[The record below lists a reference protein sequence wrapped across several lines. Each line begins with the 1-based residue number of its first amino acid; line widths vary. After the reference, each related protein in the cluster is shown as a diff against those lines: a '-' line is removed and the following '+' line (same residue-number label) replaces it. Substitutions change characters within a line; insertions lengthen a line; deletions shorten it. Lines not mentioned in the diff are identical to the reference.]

1 MLNSLRKLLFNDE
14 QNDQPKSFS
23 DKSTDKEHKLEIAT
37 CALFIE
43 LAKADGDFSEQ
54 ERDFIISMM
63 KKCFNLDESEVN
75 IIFELAEQKVDKSIS
90 IYEFTSE
97 LNNQFTQ
104 AEKES
109 VIKNLW
115 RLIYTDK
122 KLNVYEDS
130 LIKKIG
136 LTMNLEHKQIIDL
149 KLLVKKELNI
159 D

>member
-1 MLNSLRKLLFNDE
+1 MLSSLRKLLFFDE
-14 QNDQPKSFS
+14 SDAQRESFS
-23 DKSTDKEHKLEIAT
+23 DKSISKEHRLEIAT

-43 LAKADGDFSEQ
+43 LAKADGDFTEE
-54 ERDFIISMM
+54 ERVFIISTM
-63 KKCFNLDESEVN
+63 KKCFNLQDSEVKV
-75 IIFELAEQKVDKSIS
+75 IFEIAENKVDKSIS

-97 LNNQFTQ
+97 LNNRLAQS
-104 AEKES
+104 EKES
-109 VIKNLW
+109 VVKNLW

-122 KLNVYEDS
+122 RLNAYEDS

-149 KLLVKKELNI
+149 KLSVKRELNI

>member
-1 MLNSLRKLLFNDE
+1 MLNSLRKLLFNGE
-14 QNDQPKSFS
+14 QDDQQKSFS
-23 DKSTDKEHKLEIAT
+23 DKSKGKEHKLEIAT

-122 KLNVYEDS
+122 KLNAYEDS